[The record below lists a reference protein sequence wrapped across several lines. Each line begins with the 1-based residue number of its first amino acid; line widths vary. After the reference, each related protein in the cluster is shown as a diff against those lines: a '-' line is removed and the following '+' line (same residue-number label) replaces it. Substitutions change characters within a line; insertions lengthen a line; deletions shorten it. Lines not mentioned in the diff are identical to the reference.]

1 MVCRYRCNPGG
12 RIMSV
17 RIAYEISE
25 EDICCTIGV
34 DFAPYKLP
42 IDCDCEEEE

>member
-1 MVCRYRCNPGG
+1 MTKFN
-12 RIMSV
+12 I
-17 RIAYEISE
+17 YEISE

-42 IDCDCEEEE
+42 IDCDCEEEEYNAK